1 MDSSQFVSEIKIAST
16 YILSHPMNKIEKIL
30 ISGILLVLSS
40 LLYSLANFSEAGN
53 KNAVNILSL
62 EFLLVIA
69 IAIGYASSEYAFKI
83 PAYHLLKDIFSPIE
97 LQMIWLL
104 LTSVSVLLFQKFY
117 LSKIIPLHSYI
128 SCALIVLILI
138 IDMQYK

>member
-1 MDSSQFVSEIKIAST
+1 
-16 YILSHPMNKIEKIL
+16 MNKIEKIL

-40 LLYSLANFSEAGN
+40 LVYSLANFSEAGN

-62 EFLLVIA
+62 EFLLMIA
-69 IAIGYASSEYAFKI
+69 ISIGYASFEYGFKI

-104 LTSVSVLLFQKFY
+104 LTSISVLLFQKFY
-117 LSKIIPLHSYI
+117 LSKSIPLHSYI